1 MDSQYENTPR
11 HPCDSHF
18 PKDISAL
25 SWSFLLENWN
35 KTNVYEMITH
45 YTSCQQCRTV
55 SNSVNSVNSVNSFNS
70 VNSVNNVNSVNS
82 VNSYSAVLPPSPMV
96 FLISGRSASDLATLM
111 AKFKLVCLNDVEDID
126 DFWQIAL
133 SGSGSGRDIGNIWS
147 RNGQRALSS
156 HMYNV
161 QFKHRTQYMMK
172 Y

>member
-11 HPCDSHF
+11 H

-70 VNSVNNVNSVNS
+70 VNSVNNANS

-96 FLISGRSASDLATLM
+96 FLKSGWVKGFHQSCKMMLNKPKIFTYATIWQRWLPRHTMYTSPPRLFPFPPLHWKPSNKKYLFLFVSD
-111 AKFKLVCLNDVEDID
+111 K
-126 DFWQIAL
+126 
-133 SGSGSGRDIGNIWS
+133 
-147 RNGQRALSS
+147 
-156 HMYNV
+156 
-161 QFKHRTQYMMK
+161 
-172 Y
+172 